1 MTKQL
6 WDKERNIMFWDL
18 VKEYKEDGY
27 DSVEAKTLAKKE
39 VDEVMADKKDLVN
52 KLFDDT
58 LNELN

>member
-1 MTKQL
+1 MLKQI
-6 WDKERNIMFWDL
+6 WEKERNVMFWDL
-18 VKEYKEDGY
+18 VREYKEEGY

-58 LNELN
+58 LSELD